1 MTTRHIYARC
11 CRSHMQHRRGGFTM
25 SQEMNPKALRAV
37 AIIVAAVVF
46 AAAATPFLQMAATV
60 MA

>member
-1 MTTRHIYARC
+1 
-11 CRSHMQHRRGGFTM
+11 M
-25 SQEMNPKALRAV
+25 SQDLNPKTLRAL

-46 AAAATPFLQMAATV
+46 AAAATPLLQMAAFV

>member
-1 MTTRHIYARC
+1 
-11 CRSHMQHRRGGFTM
+11 M

>member
-1 MTTRHIYARC
+1 
-11 CRSHMQHRRGGFTM
+11 M

-46 AAAATPFLQMAATV
+46 AAAASPFLQMAASV